1 MTTALRRVLEAIEA
15 ADGAIRFDQL
25 SRELDIDAGMLD
37 GMLQH
42 WVRKGRIREVVD
54 TDPDTANCDHCGV
67 KGRCPFVMQMP
78 RRYEL
83 VSGADRR
90 HKGRS

>member
-1 MTTALRRVLEAIEA
+1 MTTSLRRVLETIKA
-15 ADGAIRFDQL
+15 AEGAVRFDQL
-25 SRELDIDAGMLD
+25 SRDLDIEAGMLD

-42 WVRKGRIREVVD
+42 WVRKGRIREVID
-54 TDPDTANCDHCGV
+54 TDAANCTHCGV

-83 VSGADRR
+83 VPDAEE
-90 HKGRS
+90 RSEKHG